1 MSLIFLVSV
10 CLHLFPPSLFFFL
23 SASSSCCSLPSASI
37 LTKWR
42 KPLTTSWPWRRSTL
56 TPIHSETLHFISH
69 LCYFITYAW
78 VLWLIKLS
86 LVSALW
92 IPGLA
97 VKAWLWKWINNTHFL
112 LVTHFWSALEQDSDP
127 PPRTKD
133 CAWTWQVTVYKQPFL
148 LPCVPRL
155 GISLQASLLQIVG
168 YRSLVAEVEKLRRE
182 PYDCENPKHEDMLM
196 KVHSSLWLREQK

>member
-112 LVTHFWSALEQDSDP
+112 LVTHSQNKRLCLNMAGHCIQTALPLAVCPQAGYLSSGQP
-127 PPRTKD
+127 AAD
-133 CAWTWQVTVYKQPFL
+133 CGLQEPGGGGGEAAPGTLWLWKPQAWGHVDEGTQLSMAT
-148 LPCVPRL
+148 R
-155 GISLQASLLQIVG
+155 
-168 YRSLVAEVEKLRRE
+168 AEVTTTGIIF
-182 PYDCENPKHEDMLM
+182 
-196 KVHSSLWLREQK
+196 